1 MTFSRK
7 LASIVLVAVSF
18 SLILAACERKE
29 AGEKIIIEGPRH
41 GSESLPLYA
50 QPGGLGET
58 NATVN
63 LGEFAR
69 ILDRKEVGADV
80 LGATPE
86 EWVKIRTIIQPR
98 EGWLRLDNTRPA
110 PKD

>member
-7 LASIVLVAVSF
+7 LASILLVAVSF
-18 SLILAACERKE
+18 ALVLAACGRDEI
-29 AGEKIIIEGPRH
+29 GEKVIIIGPRH
-41 GSESLPLYA
+41 GSESLALYA

-80 LGATPE
+80 LNATRG